1 MLGENKKLYGLQG
14 TRTHPPAAVQDAPQ
28 TAVWL
33 SAPLGC
39 SMGCR
44 GQPASPWSTS
54 PAAGESVLR
63 RLEHPLPLLLH
74 WLWCLQSCFSPIV
87 SLLSPATIAVRQ
99 GFFALLKYII
109 PEELPLSLMGLA
121 LASGGSVLEPVG
133 VGSIG
138 HRGNLR
144 QLLTEATPVAH
155 PTTKTLPCKLNTVSR
170 SFSQKIAWWI
180 LIIQSNV

>member
-63 RLEHPLPLLLH
+63 RLEHLLPFFFTDFGVCRAVFLAVSHSSLRAAAQHFYTFLNIFCGGTTS
-74 WLWCLQSCFSPIV
+74 WWAQLWAAVGLCWSCL
-87 SLLSPATIAVRQ
+87 
-99 GFFALLKYII
+99 
-109 PEELPLSLMGLA
+109 ELA
-121 LASGGSVLEPVG
+121 LSD
-133 VGSIG
+133 IG
-138 HRGNLR
+138 AVPDL
-144 QLLTEATPVAH
+144 
-155 PTTKTLPCKLNTVSR
+155 
-170 SFSQKIAWWI
+170 FSQRP
-180 LIIQSNV
+180 